1 MAARSRPGLA
11 HRIIQLAK
19 IGSHVRLSI
28 GRCNCRIVYHESEAD
43 SKGVLGVPLQPWSG
57 GFLVAFN
64 HVLTLMAFVFAVSL
78 AQLLI
83 RISALVGDREKVAF
97 SGLSG
102 LAIANAILLVYL
114 NWLAMY
120 ELREAGNWSLLSIS
134 VMFVFAL
141 SICFISTLAA
151 PQLLTVDHV
160 DMDAFYWKQRKTYYS
175 SWIVC
180 ETLAIVANGL
190 FANAPLAAKLG
201 AENLLNLAMFPPI
214 ILALAVPRRW
224 AQWVGGGALFALNA
238 TFLALF
244 ERHLV

>member
-83 RISALVGDREKVAF
+83 RISALVGDREEVAF
-97 SGLSG
+97 SGLS
-102 LAIANAILLVYL
+102 A
-114 NWLAMY
+114 
-120 ELREAGNWSLLSIS
+120 LRWPTRSCCSI
-134 VMFVFAL
+134 
-141 SICFISTLAA
+141 
-151 PQLLTVDHV
+151 
-160 DMDAFYWKQRKTYYS
+160 
-175 SWIVC
+175 
-180 ETLAIVANGL
+180 
-190 FANAPLAAKLG
+190 
-201 AENLLNLAMFPPI
+201 
-214 ILALAVPRRW
+214 
-224 AQWVGGGALFALNA
+224 
-238 TFLALF
+238 
-244 ERHLV
+244 